1 MTESRQSR
9 HGDIN
14 IERLIR
20 WYGSEFAHRLVV
32 VKMVGEPERDPL
44 ESAAERQQKLD
55 RYLFNRRHYRK
66 QAERIVAE
74 DLQRIAHLAYPDR
87 YAPPQEAR

>member
-1 MTESRQSR
+1 MTGSRQSR

-20 WYGSEFAHRLVV
+20 WYGSNFARRLVV
-32 VKMVGEPERDPL
+32 VKLVGEPQRDPL
-44 ESAAERQQKLD
+44 ETDADHQQRIARAA
-55 RYLFNRRHYRK
+55 FNRRHYGK
-66 QAERIVAE
+66 QAARIIAE

-87 YAPPQEAR
+87 YDPPQEAR